1 MNNKLII
8 AISTCLVLYVLYHCS
23 KTCTTTNHKNLQ
35 IGSKFSNVHSNRNI
49 SSTSSTHNWIKDM
62 NEKYRETNERIQKIC
77 AQYRATM
84 PIKFNNDEV
93 ILKHNVEKNTVID
106 DKYRLAYCRNAK
118 VLYLLL

>member
-8 AISTCLVLYVLYHCS
+8 AISTCLVLYVLYYGS
-23 KTCTTTNHKNLQ
+23 KTRTTTNHKNLQ
-35 IGSKFSNVHSNRNI
+35 SGSKFSNVHFNRNI

-62 NEKYRETNERIQKIC
+62 KEKYRETNERIKKIC

-84 PIKFNNDEV
+84 PIMFNKDEV
-93 ILKHNVEKNTVID
+93 VVKHNVKKNTVID
-106 DKYRLAYCRNAK
+106 DKNRLAYCRNAK